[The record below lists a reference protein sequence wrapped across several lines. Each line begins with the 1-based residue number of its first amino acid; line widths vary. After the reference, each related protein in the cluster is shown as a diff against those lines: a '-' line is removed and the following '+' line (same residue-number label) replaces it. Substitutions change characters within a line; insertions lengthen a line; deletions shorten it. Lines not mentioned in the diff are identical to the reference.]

1 MYAMREGETDLAFA
15 ELGGPGRA
23 YTAPAFD
30 RNFARPRNPFF
41 QLVGRLRLEP
51 RTNGLKDPEDGEGR
65 RVLAASALRAG
76 A

>member
-1 MYAMREGETDLAFA
+1 MYAMRDGETDLAFA

-51 RTNGLKDPEDGEGR
+51 RTNGLKARCSTIELTDRRGRLAEGR
-65 RVLAASALRAG
+65 
-76 A
+76 